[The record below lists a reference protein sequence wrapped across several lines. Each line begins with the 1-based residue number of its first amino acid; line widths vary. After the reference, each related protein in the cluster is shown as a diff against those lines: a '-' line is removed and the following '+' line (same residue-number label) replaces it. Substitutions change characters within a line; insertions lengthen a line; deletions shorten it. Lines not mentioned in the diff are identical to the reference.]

1 MDVKTMLMTAAVLL
15 AITGA
20 GGVAIAAIRFS
31 GRPFPPSWLAM
42 THGLLASA
50 GLTLLLFAAFTYGL
64 PGWSGLG
71 LVFLLVGAAGG
82 LVLNLAYH
90 WRERPLPISLVVVHA
105 AIAVTGLVLI
115 ALAAW

>member
-1 MDVKTMLMTAAVLL
+1 MDVKTMLVAAVVLL
-15 AITGA
+15 ALTGA
-20 GGVAIAAIRFS
+20 GGIAIAAIRFS

-50 GLTLLLFAAFTYGL
+50 GLTLLLFAAFTFGL
-64 PGWSGLG
+64 PGGAGLG
-71 LVFLLVGAAGG
+71 LVFLLVAAAGG

>member
-1 MDVKTMLMTAAVLL
+1 MDVKTMLVAAVALL

-20 GGVAIAAIRFS
+20 GGLAIAAIRFS

-42 THGLLASA
+42 THGLFASA
-50 GLTLLLFAAFTYGL
+50 GLTLLIFAAFTFGL

-71 LVFLLVGAAGG
+71 LVVLLVAAAGG

-90 WRERPLPISLVVVHA
+90 WRERPLPISIVVVHA
-105 AIAVTGLVLI
+105 LVAVTGLGLI
-115 ALAAW
+115 AL